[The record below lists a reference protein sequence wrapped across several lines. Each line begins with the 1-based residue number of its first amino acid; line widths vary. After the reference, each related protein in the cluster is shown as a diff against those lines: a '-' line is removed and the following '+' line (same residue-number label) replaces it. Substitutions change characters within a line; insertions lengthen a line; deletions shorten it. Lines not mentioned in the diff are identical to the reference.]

1 MKEAQHTRALVE
13 VVWDD
18 AVTADD
24 TWVTLDGDEDLPV
37 PERAYTV
44 GYLLKDCPGYVT
56 VAQTWGLKKDGTEE
70 VGNAW
75 TIPKGMVIR
84 MSILAEAE
92 DAR

>member
-1 MKEAQHTRALVE
+1 MRDAVHTHPLVE

-24 TWVTLDGDEDLPV
+24 TWVSDMDELPE

-44 GYLLKDCPGYVT
+44 GYLLKDEPSHMV

-70 VGNAW
+70 IGNAW
-75 TIPKGMVIR
+75 AIPKGMIIR
-84 MSILAEAE
+84 VEYLRMGPPDAE
-92 DAR
+92 